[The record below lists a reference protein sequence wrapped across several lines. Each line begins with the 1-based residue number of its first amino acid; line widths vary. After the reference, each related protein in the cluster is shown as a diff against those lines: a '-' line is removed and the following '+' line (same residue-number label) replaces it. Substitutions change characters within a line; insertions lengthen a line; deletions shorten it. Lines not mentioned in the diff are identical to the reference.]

1 METRNFTK
9 IPLNRIIALVLMD
22 VMCII
27 VTSFGALYIR
37 YEFSFKSIDEIFLRS
52 YEHIMVPN
60 VLLTLAFFVI
70 WKLYKSVWRYA
81 SANELINIILAA
93 TCASVGQ
100 LIFCTV
106 SGNRI

>member
-60 VLLTLAFFVI
+60 EIGRAHV
-70 WKLYKSVWRYA
+70 
-81 SANELINIILAA
+81 
-93 TCASVGQ
+93 
-100 LIFCTV
+100 
-106 SGNRI
+106 

>member
-22 VMCII
+22 IMCII

-37 YEFSFKSIDEIFLRS
+37 YEFSFKSIDRIFLDS

-60 VLLTLAFFVI
+60 VLMTLAFFVI
-70 WKLYKSVWRYA
+70 WKLYKDRKSV
-81 SANELINIILAA
+81 
-93 TCASVGQ
+93 V
-100 LIFCTV
+100 
-106 SGNRI
+106 